1 MSLSG
6 IDRAR
11 PSLSSRI
18 QFPYS
23 QRDDFRT
30 SPLGVELDPI
40 ATHRGIYAIG
50 EKRILRANVM
60 FVSVTFTFSGGGT
73 LSPLGDCLPCRSWA

>member
-50 EKRILRANVM
+50 ENVFAIVSEHLDARAVDEHMQLHARFILEL
-60 FVSVTFTFSGGGT
+60 SGVTS
-73 LSPLGDCLPCRSWA
+73 